1 MSQRLHGLHELQG
14 RETSPELVEAGLA
27 AAAATK
33 WVGCAVLVHET
44 STVNL
49 RWALNG
55 LTTNGLTVAR
65 SVTVVVGAPVP
76 GGTGVGVLTR
86 QGVDGAGIAVL
97 VAEATAL
104 AQRAT
109 PAEDAASFVEG
120 TDQAQAAGSGW
131 DDPAAETG
139 AEALAGVAQA
149 LGEVFGRSIG
159 QQRES
164 FGFALHEVTTT
175 WLGTSGGLRYR
186 HEQPRGTIEL
196 TGKAGARS
204 RSAWVGQGTRDFSD
218 VDVLAM
224 DDELATRLRW
234 QERTIELPPGRHDT
248 VLPPSAV
255 ADLLVYY
262 YWSSDAR
269 SAFEGRSVFSKPGSV
284 GQTRL
289 GERLSDVPLTLFS
302 DPHTPGLGC
311 PDRVLTTSSSPIAS
325 VFDNGL
331 ASPAATWLDA
341 GRIAAL
347 PTTRHTAALTGLP
360 IVPAGENLVLRAD
373 GGSGS
378 TLDLVAG
385 TDRGL
390 LLTSLWYIRE
400 VDPQTLLLTG
410 LTRDGVYVVEG
421 GEVIGATSNFRFNES
436 PVDLLGRVQAAG
448 GTEITLGRE
457 WGEWFTRTAMPAL
470 RVEGYNM
477 STVSEAS

>member
-1 MSQRLHGLHELQG
+1 MTAQ
-14 RETSPELVEAGLA
+14 ELVEAGLA
-27 AAAATK
+27 AAARLGVA
-33 WVGCAVLVHET
+33 GAAVLVEET

-55 LTTNGLTVAR
+55 LTTNGLTTAR
-65 SVTVVVGAPVP
+65 SVTVIVGAGVH
-76 GGTGVGVLTR
+76 GGTGVGVLSR
-86 QGVDGAGIAVL
+86 QGIDRAGVEEL
-97 VAEATAL
+97 VGEAAAL
-104 AQRAT
+104 ARRST
-109 PAEDAASFVEG
+109 PAEDAAEFVTG
-120 TDQAQAAGSGW
+120 SAAADW
-131 DDPAAETG
+131 DDPATETG
-139 AEALAGVAQA
+139 AGALTAVAQQ
-149 LGEVFGRSIG
+149 LGEVFGRSLQ

-164 FGFALHEVTTT
+164 FGFALHEITTT

-204 RSAWVGQGTRDFSD
+204 RSAWVGQATRDFSD

-234 QERTIELPPGRHDT
+234 QERTVSLPPGRYDT

-255 ADLLVYY
+255 ADFLVYY
-262 YWSSDAR
+262 FWSSDAR
-269 SAFEGRSVFSKPGSV
+269 SAHEGRSVFSRTG
-284 GQTRL
+284 GGTRL
-289 GERLSDVPLTLFS
+289 GDKLSDAGLTLFS
-302 DPHTPGLGC
+302 DPGRPGLEC
-311 PDRVLTTSSSPIAS
+311 AERVLAGDTSPMAS

-331 ASPAATWLDA
+331 PSPAATWLDA
-341 GRIAAL
+341 GTIAAL
-347 PTTRHTAALTGLP
+347 PTTRHTAGLTGLP
-360 IVPAGENLVLRAD
+360 VAPAADNLVLEAA

-390 LLTSLWYIRE
+390 LRTCLWYIRE

-410 LTRDGVYVVEG
+410 LTRDGVYVIEK
-421 GEVIGATSNFRFNES
+421 GEVIGAAGNYRFNES

-448 GTEITLGRE
+448 ATEITLGRE

-477 STVSEAS
+477 STASEAS